1 MDSIST
7 KGIFEKGVW
16 MIQYIGKIND
26 ALEGVND
33 IGEPTGFFEEANQI
47 GNDALMALG
56 SLVQRMSV
64 LEQRIKRTALAGKE
78 GAR

>member
-7 KGIFEKGVW
+7 KGICEKGAW
-16 MIQYIGKIND
+16 MIQYIGRIND

-33 IGEPTGFFEEANQI
+33 IGDPTGFVEEANQI

-56 SLVQRMSV
+56 SLVQRMSI
-64 LEQRIKRTALAGKE
+64 LEQRIKRTALSGKDVV
-78 GAR
+78 